1 KEVFTLKELEKIAPK
16 EKGITLQ
23 ILKEVVQ
30 SLVDDSLVDSE
41 QNQLFHLLLVISD
54 QRFHQTKCENRRV
67 AEENRRDKREDK
79 RGRAM
84 KSHLDLAKQGTDRWT
99 DNVLSVISW
108 CKKKFPNFEEKA
120 FKQQYEIDEDFD
132 CVE

>member
-1 KEVFTLKELEKIAPK
+1 
-16 EKGITLQ
+16 
-23 ILKEVVQ
+23 
-30 SLVDDSLVDSE
+30 
-41 QNQLFHLLLVISD
+41 
-54 QRFHQTKCENRRV
+54 
-67 AEENRRDKREDK
+67 
-79 RGRAM
+79 AM